1 MKRVLVAAVLL
12 LLAGCSSDGEARWQ
26 TAEVKDLD
34 SGAVVVLGEVLP
46 QTTTIVTLWS
56 VWCVP
61 CRQELPHL
69 EKLKQSDGAISVV
82 GVNIGDDE
90 ASTREFLGELGVTFA
105 NYRDEDAALLTALKV
120 PAVPATFIVDAEQS
134 IAWKHLGALNQEDL
148 SAAIDQYIE
157 VG

>member
-90 ASTREFLGELGVTFA
+90 ASTRLPTHPIHVIQVKPKIDINMMPIHTKVAGRPSINNTGTESTLSQMTAVELM
-105 NYRDEDAALLTALKV
+105 
-120 PAVPATFIVDAEQS
+120 PPICMAV
-134 IAWKHLGALNQEDL
+134 
-148 SAAIDQYIE
+148 
-157 VG
+157 